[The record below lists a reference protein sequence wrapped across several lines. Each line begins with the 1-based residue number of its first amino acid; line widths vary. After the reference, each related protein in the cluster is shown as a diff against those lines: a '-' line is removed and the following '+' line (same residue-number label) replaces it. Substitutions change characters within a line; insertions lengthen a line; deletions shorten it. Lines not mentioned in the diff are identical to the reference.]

1 MPREI
6 LKPYAYEDENFP
18 ENPVLPEGAREV
30 RWTDAFG
37 FGVAFRPDI
46 VYAERDGERLTI
58 QYLTPRNDRRDNPLI
73 VYVQG
78 SAWFRQDVYIH
89 LPEMVRMCQ
98 RGYCVALVQY
108 RPSTTAK
115 FPAQTEDVKT
125 AIRFLR
131 QNAEKYRF
139 DPECVAVWGDSSGG
153 HTALMVGFTGNDC
166 LNHPEDSLSQPRAAD
181 SSLGE
186 GALGDASVRCIVD
199 WYGPT
204 VVSEMGYEP
213 SCGEHVSVDCPEGW
227 LIGHLSVPDNPELA
241 AATVP
246 QSYLSADK
254 PAPPVLIMHGSRDRT
269 VNFQQSV
276 HLYEAM
282 RALGKEVEFVKV
294 LGGDHGWRGFCC
306 EEALNEVDVFLRKH
320 LG

>member
-1 MPREI
+1 MPREV
-6 LKPYAYEDENFP
+6 LQPYSYDDENFP
-18 ENPVLPEGAREV
+18 ENPALPEGAREV
-30 RWTDAFG
+30 RWQDSFG
-37 FGVAFRPDI
+37 CGVAFRPDI
-46 VYAERDGERLTI
+46 PFAERDGETLTI
-58 QYLTPRNDRRDNPLI
+58 QYLTPRNDRTDNPLI
-73 VYVQG
+73 VFVQG

-89 LPEMVRMCQ
+89 LPEMLRMCQ

-115 FPAQTEDVKT
+115 FPAQAEDVKT

-131 QNAEKYRF
+131 ARTEKYRF
-139 DPECVAVWGDSSGG
+139 DPERVAVWGDSSGG
-153 HTALMVGFTGNDC
+153 HTALMVGFTGNAWP
-166 LNHPEDSLSQPRAAD
+166 NHADDAA
-181 SSLGE
+181 E
-186 GALGDASVRCIVD
+186 GAQVKCIVD

-213 SCGEHVSVDCPEGW
+213 SCGEHVSADCPEGW
-227 LIGHLSVPDNPELA
+227 LIGHLSVPENPELA

-246 QSYLSADK
+246 QSYLAADK
-254 PAPPVLIMHGSRDRT
+254 PTPPTLIMHGSRDRT

-306 EEALNEVDVFLRKH
+306 EAALDEVDAFLRKH